1 VVVRPFEGWP
11 DRAIHGKAAMASFV
25 QDYAET
31 VDHNTEIEDLVDAG
45 GSVVLRL
52 QAHLAGDQSGMEADV
67 RFSHVVTLRNGKV
80 VRSAWRH
87 HPGRPVKSPLE
98 GVDPC

>member
-1 VVVRPFEGWP
+1 
-11 DRAIHGKAAMASFV
+11 MASFV

-52 QAHLAGDQSGMEADV
+52 QAHLAGTSREWRQMCGS
-67 RFSHVVTLRNGKV
+67 VT
-80 VRSAWRH
+80 S
-87 HPGRPVKSPLE
+87 
-98 GVDPC
+98 